1 MTTAPHLDNQVT
13 VLTGG
18 ERVDLEA
25 GEIMGR
31 DQENRGKGLT
41 GTGPP
46 FSQDVLLQGAGRLE
60 REHLGSAG

>member
-1 MTTAPHLDNQVT
+1 MTTALHSDNQVT
-13 VLTGG
+13 MLTGG
-18 ERVDLEA
+18 EKMDLEA

-31 DQENRGKGLT
+31 DQENRGKGVT

-46 FSQDVLLQGAGRLE
+46 FSQDVLLQGAGSLE